1 MNCCVCVLEVQPEG
15 AASTTT
21 EVTLGWTV
29 MVNGVLVTPDAV
41 AVMLAVPLIA
51 LPDEFVPLHTIKLES
66 HTPAQSSAEAAP
78 FELEMVI
85 TLVLDE
91 LKLTLAVTGFLEAS
105 SGVAVT

>member
-1 MNCCVCVLEVQPEG
+1 
-15 AASTTT
+15 
-21 EVTLGWTV
+21 

-51 LPDEFVPLHTIKLES
+51 LPDEFVPLQTIKLES

-78 FELEMVI
+78 FELEMVT
-85 TLVLDE
+85 TLVLEE